1 MCLRHPNIVTFIGK
15 CIENNHYLILTEYME
30 RRSLKYVLEN
40 KNISLSKSNLLSMA
54 LDISRA
60 VYYLHTRNPPVFH
73 RDLKSSN
80 CLVDEY
86 FRLKLCDF
94 GYN

>member
-1 MCLRHPNIVTFIGK
+1 MCLRHPNVVTFIGK
-15 CIENNHYLILTEYME
+15 CIENNQYLILTEYLE
-30 RRSLKYVLEN
+30 RRSLKSVLETKVIN
-40 KNISLSKSNLLSMA
+40 LSKSILLSMA
-54 LDISRA
+54 LDISQA

-94 GYN
+94 G